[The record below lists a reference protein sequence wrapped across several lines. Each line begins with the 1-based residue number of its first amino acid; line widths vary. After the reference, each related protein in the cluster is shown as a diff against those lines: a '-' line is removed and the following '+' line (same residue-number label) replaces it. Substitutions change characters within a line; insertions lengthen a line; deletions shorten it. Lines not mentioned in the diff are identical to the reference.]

1 MTFDAQFSLSGIQAL
16 QQVGST
22 LGLVIGCQRVN
33 GKLWGAERTEIAPRK
48 MSPVGAL
55 RTW

>member
-1 MTFDAQFSLSGIQAL
+1 VTFDAQFSLSGIQAL